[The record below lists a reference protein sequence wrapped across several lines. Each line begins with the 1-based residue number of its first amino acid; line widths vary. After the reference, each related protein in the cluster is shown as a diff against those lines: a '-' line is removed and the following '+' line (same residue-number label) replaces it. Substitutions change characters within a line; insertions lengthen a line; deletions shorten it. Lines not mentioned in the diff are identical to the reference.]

1 MSTTWKHLRLSLVP
15 VVFMMTEA
23 VAHSPSPVPE
33 PVQASVT
40 QVMADFD
47 VPGLAIGRVIAGDI
61 VWLGNFGQ
69 ADENRVVDE
78 STVFNVASLTKPLF
92 ATLVMQLVQDGR
104 FALDD
109 PLAYYWID
117 PDVED
122 DPRHLQLTA
131 RLALSHQTG
140 FPNWRGSNPLAFLF
154 HPGSR
159 HEYSG
164 EGFEYLRRAI
174 ERETDQTLSEL
185 MEQYITG
192 PLAMNNTEF
201 GWQRSLEGQIA
212 RGYDEQA
219 SPLDMGYLQQRSTNA
234 AANTFTTLADYT
246 RFAAWVSQGAGLDSA
261 LFNDMITLQS
271 QHEDPWEYFGL
282 GWRLV
287 HPEGRTVIEHDG
299 RENGVRTQVFVEPAT
314 GDGLVILTNS
324 SNGELVVRPLVEA
337 TWRGSAA
344 LLHQR
349 DLDTWHYLQSLP
361 AAMHRGM
368 LQFIAS
374 SPSFTQKVMHAAQ
387 VGLIEPSG
395 LTETEYASIEADI
408 DPFVNAFHNQQLDQS
423 EVLELLLT
431 LGEGEGG
438 DFRLSTSFTAAQARS
453 WGQRLQ
459 LD

>member
-1 MSTTWKHLRLSLVP
+1 MGNTWKNVRLSLIP
-15 VVFMMTEA
+15 AVFMVTGV
-23 VAHSPSPVPE
+23 VAETTSQVPE

-40 QVMADFD
+40 QAMADFD
-47 VPGLAIGRVIAGDI
+47 VPGLAIGRVISGEIA
-61 VWLGNFGQ
+61 WLGTFGQ
-69 ADENRVVDE
+69 ADENRAVDE
-78 STVFNVASLTKPLF
+78 NTIFNVASLTKPLF
-92 ATLVMQLVQDGR
+92 ATLVMHLVQDGR
-104 FALDD
+104 FKLDD

-140 FPNWRGSNPLAFLF
+140 LPNWRGNNELAFMF
-154 HPGSR
+154 DPGSR

-164 EGFEYLRRAI
+164 EGFEYVRRAV
-174 ERETDQTLSEL
+174 ERKTGQTLSEL
-185 MEQYITG
+185 MEQYITA
-192 PLAMNNTEF
+192 PLAMDDTEF

-219 SPLDMGYLQQRSTNA
+219 SPIDMGYLQHRSANA

-246 RFAAWVSQGAGLDSA
+246 RFVAWVSRGAGLEPA
-261 LFNDMITLQS
+261 LFNEMITLQS
-271 QHEDPWEYFGL
+271 QHEEPWEYFGL

-287 HPEGRTVIEHDG
+287 QPEGRTILEHDG

-314 GDGLVILTNS
+314 GDSLVILTNS

-337 TWRGSAA
+337 AWRDSDT
-344 LLHQR
+344 LLTQR

-361 AAMHRGM
+361 SAMHQGL
-368 LQFIAS
+368 LQFIS
-374 SPSFTQKVMHAAQ
+374 TSPSFTQKLMHAAQ

-395 LTETEYASIEADI
+395 LTEAEYDSIQADI
-408 DPFVNAFHNQQLDQS
+408 DPFVKAFHNQQLEQPA
-423 EVLELLLT
+423 VLDLLLT
-431 LGEGEGG
+431 LGEGEG
-438 DFRLSTSFTAAQARS
+438 DNFRLSKTFTADQARE
-453 WGQRLQ
+453 WGQRIQ

>member
-1 MSTTWKHLRLSLVP
+1 MDKLWKNIRHSLVP
-15 VVFMMTEA
+15 AVFIVTSVVAETT
-23 VAHSPSPVPE
+23 SPVPE
-33 PVQASVT
+33 SVQASVADT
-40 QVMADFD
+40 MADFD
-47 VPGLAIGRVIAGDI
+47 VPGLAIGRVIAGEI
-61 VWLGNFGQ
+61 AWLGTFGQ
-69 ADENRVVDE
+69 ADENRSLND
-78 STVFNVASLTKPLF
+78 TTRFNVASLTKPLF
-92 ATLVMQLVQDGR
+92 ATLVMHLVQDGR
-104 FALDD
+104 FTLDD

-117 PDVED
+117 PDVEE

-140 FPNWRGSNPLAFLF
+140 FPNWRGNRKLAFMF
-154 HPGSR
+154 DPGAR

-164 EGFEYLRRAI
+164 EGFEYARRAI
-174 ERETDQTLSEL
+174 ERKTDQTLSEL

-192 PLAMNNTEF
+192 PLTMDDTEF

-219 SPLDMGYLQQRSTNA
+219 SPIDMGYLQQRSANA

-246 RFAAWVSQGAGLDSA
+246 RFAAWVSRGAGLEPA
-261 LFNDMITLQS
+261 LFSDMTAPQA
-271 QHEDPWEYFGL
+271 QHENPWEYFGL

-287 HPEGRTVIEHDG
+287 QPEGRTILEHDG

-324 SNGELVVRPLVEA
+324 ANGELVVRPLVEA
-337 TWRGSAA
+337 AWRDSEA

-368 LQFIAS
+368 VQFIS
-374 SPSFTQKVMHAAQ
+374 TSPSFTQKLMHAAQ

-395 LTETEYASIEADI
+395 MPETEYDAIQASI
-408 DPFVNAFHNQQLDQS
+408 DPFVTAFHNKQLEQPA
-423 EVLELLLT
+423 VLDLLLT
-431 LGEGEGG
+431 LGEGEGE
-438 DFRLSTSFTAAQARS
+438 DFRLSKTFTAEQAWE
-453 WGQRLQ
+453 WGRRIQ